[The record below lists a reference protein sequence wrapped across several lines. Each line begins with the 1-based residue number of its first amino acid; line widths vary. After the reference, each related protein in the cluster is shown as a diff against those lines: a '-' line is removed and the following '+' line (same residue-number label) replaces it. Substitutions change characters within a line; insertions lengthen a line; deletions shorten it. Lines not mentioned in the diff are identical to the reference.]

1 MLLLGV
7 VIGAASLLAA
17 APSRAEAFTGES
29 AVLNEGKT
37 DLTTAAKS
45 ILTKPT
51 FLTTNVGEA
60 AAYGGV
66 AEASGAAAV
75 FQASTILPAL
85 GGSVVAFGAG
95 AAIGTQICGVLG
107 ISGCWDFFAGDE
119 EPASGGEGTW
129 TYYST
134 DQETTLV
141 TLPAFQWRFHTGAS
155 PYTYWNGYGGVT
167 TCGGNVPAVV
177 FTWNGTGNGGGCSGG
192 TITKG
197 ELTRGSMQNRT
208 LTYNASDDATG
219 NYEPGGKPYAADTN
233 WSEKLA
239 TQLKNHEGDASA
251 RVGQKI
257 GSEIESSG
265 VGNPYAVYVTV
276 PSCSGEA
283 WIECKAD
290 LEELELVPE
299 RDTLTWED
307 AHLDLA
313 PDEVFELQPEPETE
327 LEVGTK
333 VTVTTNPDEDGMPVV
348 VLAPEPNESYD
359 EYIKRLATQLNPER
373 VNVGEGSIDPHKD
386 PGSVLRTS
394 PGSGTRLDPETEHG
408 LEVQTNPDTSPD
420 AVDPAAWSAP
430 AIPAIDLSPLSGVD
444 LGCNDFPFGVFCW
457 IGAGLTSWGS
467 EGECPSF
474 GVPFK
479 SEIREAEATQEF
491 DTCGFEPAMEIV
503 RPMIVILSFFGI
515 AWLLSSSAMGLGGGS
530 ADAD

>member
-1 MLLLGV
+1 

-29 AVLNEGKT
+29 TVLNAGKT
-37 DLTTAAKS
+37 DLTAPAKS
-45 ILTKPT
+45 ILTNPT
-51 FLTTNVGEA
+51 FLTTNVEEA
-60 AAYGGV
+60 AAFGGV
-66 AEASGAAAV
+66 AEESAAAGV
-75 FQASTILPAL
+75 FQSAGILPAL
-85 GGSVVAFGAG
+85 GSVVAFGVG
-95 AAIGTQICGVLG
+95 TVIGSEICEVIG
-107 ISGCWDFFAGDE
+107 IEGCWYHGSEGAD
-119 EPASGGEGTW
+119 PAPGSGGHWVFSPAGGIGG
-129 TYYST
+129 
-134 DQETTLV
+134 V
-141 TLPAFQWRFHTGAS
+141 PAFTW
-155 PYTYWNGYGGVT
+155 YWAQEGKTVYIEGSWTRAKCKQTPPGGVT
-167 TCGGNVPAVV
+167 SYQEIAGSFNICE
-177 FTWNGTGNGGGCSGG
+177 GTEYKPGREYALRS
-192 TITKG
+192 
-197 ELTRGSMQNRT
+197 SMENRT
-208 LTYNASDDATG
+208 LEYHATDDPEVE
-219 NYEPGGKPYAADTN
+219 NYSYTAPSN

-239 TQLKNHEGDASA
+239 TQLKNHEGDASG

-257 GSEIESSG
+257 ASELEGSE
-265 VGNPYAVYVTV
+265 VKNPYATYVTV

-373 VNVGEGSIDPHKD
+373 VDVGEGSIDPHKD

-420 AVDPAAWSAP
+420 AVDPGAWSAP
-430 AIPAIDLSPLSGVD
+430 TIPSIDLSPLSGVEV
-444 LGCNDFPFGVFCW
+444 GCNDFPFGVFCW